1 MCRTI
6 EQRNK
11 ENKQFVLVYTLIV
24 PVLLCVF
31 NRTFIFSLIFKND
44 SFLVFLI
51 VLLMHLSFLNIVRLL
66 TSVTDKVLSTLTF
79 YVFEFDAIHYEDY
92 NNSKHSFIGVRLCL
106 LT

>member
-24 PVLLCVF
+24 LVLLCVF
-31 NRTFIFSLIFKND
+31 NRTFIFSLILKMD

-51 VLLMHLSFLNIVRLL
+51 IVLLIHLSFLSIARLL
-66 TSVTDKVLSTLTF
+66 SSVTDKVFSTLAF
-79 YVFEFDAIHYEDY
+79 YVFEFDTIHYEDY
-92 NNSKHSFIGVRLCL
+92 N
-106 LT
+106 